1 MEILATTIFI
11 IWVIS
16 VVLVGNIYYNKDI
29 EFGFWPIIGLIIPII
44 NTIIVIKYGNF
55 NWTFD
60 GLKKFIKELN
70 KN

>member
-1 MEILATTIFI
+1 MEILIVTIFV

-16 VVLVGNIYYNKDI
+16 IILVGDIYYNKDI
-29 EFGFWPIIGLIIPII
+29 EPGFWPIIGLCVPII
-44 NTIIVIKYGNF
+44 NTIIAIKYGNIS
-55 NWTFD
+55 WTFD